1 MPRSKASNKKTP
13 AKGGASGGG
22 QSHEDKL
29 NILAIRKM
37 GETCTSFRIYRGPQ
51 EHTRYMFPYWP
62 SNAHHLSHLEG
73 HAAKRAAKR
82 RLPRVRVLV
91 VGVSRKAEV
100 ERLRWTSLTC
110 AAHVVRWGF
119 CASMWLFYVLS
130 FLCVVVFAGFFHLCS
145 CFFSVLFSSVWLF
158 FAVYLHLC
166 GCFLLCCS
174 ICLVLSTIFHM
185 WWVVCRFC
193 FVFSLAMCHH
203 QAGVLFF

>member
-1 MPRSKASNKKTP
+1 
-13 AKGGASGGG
+13 
-22 QSHEDKL
+22 
-29 NILAIRKM
+29 
-37 GETCTSFRIYRGPQ
+37 
-51 EHTRYMFPYWP
+51 MFPHWP

-119 CASMWLFYVLS
+119 
-130 FLCVVVFAGFFHLCS
+130 LCIYVVVFS
-145 CFFSVLFSSVWLF
+145 LFLSSVSLF
-158 FAVYLHLC
+158 LLVSFICIVVFFFCFIFVCLVVFAAYLHLC

-193 FVFSLAMCHH
+193 FVFSLTMCHH
-203 QAGVLFF
+203 QAGVFFF